1 MKAQLMKIRC
11 LTNLHVGS
19 GDIQYEI
26 VDGQVEKDPVTAYPV
41 IFSSGVKGAMREY
54 ADLYLETSEVEDI
67 FGAERGSN
75 KEKKGKAGS
84 VRFLTAQMAA
94 MPMRASAGKSS
105 YYMVTTKQML
115 MQFCRMQNE
124 IENTAKGLLED
135 VVKLDNERNYYL
147 KSEEGMNIG
156 VEGYIAETEIP
167 HELEKLIR
175 FLSDTF
181 SENVVVLSQNNMKNI
196 SLPIVA
202 RNHLENGQSV
212 NLWYEEIVPH
222 ESLFFLY
229 MLSNGT
235 PLGDRSLDRLLKLI
249 EENPL
254 IQFGGNVTIGNGLTK
269 VERWKSHE

>member
-1 MKAQLMKIRC
+1 MKVQLMKIRC

-26 VDGQVEKDPVTAYPV
+26 VDGQVEKDPITAYPV

-54 ADLYLETSEVEDI
+54 AELHLEISEVEDI
-67 FGAERGSN
+67 FGAERGGN

-84 VRFLTAQMAA
+84 VKFLTAQMVA
-94 MPMRASAGKSS
+94 MPMRASSGKSS
-105 YYMVTTKQML
+105 YYMVTTKEML
-115 MQFCRMQNE
+115 MHFFRMRNE
-124 IENTAKGLLED
+124 IEDMEEGLLKE
-135 VVKLDNERNYYL
+135 VVKLDNEINYYL
-147 KSEEGMNIG
+147 KNEGGMNIG
-156 VEGYIAETEIP
+156 VEGYIAEKEIP
-167 HELEKLIR
+167 HDLEKLIG

-181 SENVVVLSQNNMKNI
+181 SENVIILSQDTMKNI

-202 RNHLENGQSV
+202 RNHLENGKSV
-212 NLWYEEIVPH
+212 NLWYEEVVPH

-249 EENPL
+249 EDNPL
-254 IQFGGNVTIGNGLTK
+254 IQFGGNMTIGNGLTRM
-269 VERWKSHE
+269 ERWEFHE